1 MSGGD
6 TEARTDE
13 DYPLSSRESLA
24 PFKDR
29 FQYGFGMWML
39 MSGACSVFADVPG
52 NFAVVSLA
60 GGGGLLLAAAYFALR
75 PPCTPAAS

>member
-13 DYPLSSRESLA
+13 DHPLSSRESLA

-60 GGGGLLLAAAYFALR
+60 GGGGPFLAAGYFGLR
-75 PPCTPAAS
+75 HHRSPAVV